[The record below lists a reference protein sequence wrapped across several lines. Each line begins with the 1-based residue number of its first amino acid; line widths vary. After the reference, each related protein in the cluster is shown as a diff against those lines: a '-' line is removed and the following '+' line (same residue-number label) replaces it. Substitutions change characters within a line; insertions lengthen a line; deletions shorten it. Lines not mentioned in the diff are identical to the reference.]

1 MQVNRDQFMDQG
13 FLVLRNVIPPA
24 KLDAIRSSC
33 EAILERQKIVW
44 ARDRQ
49 PDDPPGGVWETSL
62 QPRVGM
68 ERPGMIDNETAN
80 VVEDFWVA
88 DETLDTASR
97 LLCNPEPNVTSM
109 WMMCNPQTD
118 HIGGTGWHRD
128 IHPED
133 MAPMEALAADF
144 LENGPRYTQWNV
156 PLYDDS
162 VLWAVPGSHR
172 RTNNPEENAQLLAN
186 PKEPVVG
193 GVPVELRA
201 GDGVIYSNFLIHT
214 GSNYTTKLRRT
225 LHGGHAIFRGDL
237 DLSFTEHLSPWAQE
251 IFAESTQ
258 RSTNK
263 QALTETT
270 LRAAMNRDADAY
282 RAGLAALQ
290 PNAGSSGQTV
300 LTIYLAKAALHI
312 RMAKDPEFAATC
324 IESSQRR
331 AKAIHAITLN
341 WGPAFAERFSVE
353 ESIALWDRFSGLD
366 KLLQSDT
373 EQFEPAFQSGP
384 MPYLFSELPPGADCE
399 SFIASWVT

>member
-1 MQVNRDQFMDQG
+1 MQSNRDQFMDQG
-13 FLVLRNVIPPA
+13 FLVLRNVIPQT
-24 KLDAIRSSC
+24 KLNAIRTSC
-33 EAILERQKIVW
+33 EAILERQKIAW
-44 ARDRQ
+44 TSDRQ
-49 PDDPPGGVWETSL
+49 PDDPPGGIWETSR
-62 QPRVGM
+62 QPRVRM
-68 ERPGMIDNETAN
+68 ERPGMIDNESVN
-80 VVEDFWVA
+80 VIEDFWVA
-88 DETLDTASR
+88 EDTLDTASR

-118 HIGGTGWHRD
+118 HVGGTGWHRD

-172 RTNNPEENAQLLAN
+172 RINNPEETAQLLSN

-193 GVPVELRA
+193 GIPIQLRA

-225 LHGGHAIFRGDL
+225 LHGGHAIFSGQL
-237 DLSFTEHLSPWAQE
+237 DLSFTDHLSQWARE
-251 IFAESTQ
+251 IFAESSNRT
-258 RSTNK
+258 TNK
-263 QALTETT
+263 QNLTEST
-270 LRAAMNRDADAY
+270 LRAALHKDEHSFRS
-282 RAGLAALQ
+282 GLAELQ
-290 PNAGSSGQTV
+290 PNVGRNGQTI

-312 RMAKDPEFAATC
+312 RILKNPEFAATC
-324 IESSQRR
+324 LESSQRR
-331 AKAIHAITLN
+331 AQSMHEITLN
-341 WGPAFAERFSVE
+341 WGPPFAERFTDQ
-353 ESIALWDRFSGLD
+353 ESIALWKRFSALD

-384 MPYLFSELPPGADCE
+384 MPYLFNQLPKGADCE
-399 SFIASWVT
+399 SFINSWSN